1 MEMPW
6 NCQACG
12 YENMIDMDN
21 LFEWPLDKLVT
32 AQGFT
37 CENCGMRE
45 AIAHRTA
52 SLSEA
57 ERKLTRHRPGSSQFQ
72 WQFQKLVRK
81 AEGLNAR
88 GELHGALKHKDV
100 AFPG

>member
-1 MEMPW
+1 MPW

-21 LFEWPLDKLVT
+21 LSE
-32 AQGFT
+32 FT
-37 CENCGMRE
+37 CDNCGMRE

-57 ERKLTRHRPGSSQFQ
+57 ERKLTRQRPGSSQFQ